1 MPLSLTMHDNVL
13 TSLSQVALAANSAWT
28 AKDVVIVVAT
38 AGFVTLLV
46 VGAFVVRRRGESEE
60 QR

>member
-1 MPLSLTMHDNVL
+1 MHDNVL